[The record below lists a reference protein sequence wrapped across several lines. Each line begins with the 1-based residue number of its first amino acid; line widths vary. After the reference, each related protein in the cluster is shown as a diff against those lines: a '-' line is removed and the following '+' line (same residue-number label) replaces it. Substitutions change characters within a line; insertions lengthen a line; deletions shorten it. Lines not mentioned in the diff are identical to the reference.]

1 MADRTFASLVPKV
14 NPSAPGC
21 PTPTMIQ
28 YIRDAAIYVCEQTL
42 AWRHAQVPYNLT
54 PGISYYDYQKPVGSD
69 VHAVF
74 TAIVN
79 DFPLDRVT
87 LEQALE
93 RYPAWV
99 DNYSGLPDI
108 EFWPETGTFNTPE
121 FNENP
126 FNDGTGFTIPADAY
140 GEGSEPR
147 LFTQLTP
154 DGFVVIPMP
163 DNMKAY
169 SLRLIY
175 ALKPKRDSSGMPEN
189 IFNDLEDCIVHRA
202 LQELLVLP
210 NHSWTDRELA
220 SYHARQARYRI
231 TERRAR
237 ANVGNMRASVSVQM
251 RPFY

>member
-1 MADRTFASLVPKV
+1 MADRTFASLAPKV
-14 NPSAPGC
+14 SPSAPGC
-21 PTPTMIQ
+21 PTPTLVQ

-42 AWRHAQVPYNLT
+42 AWRHVQRTYDLT
-54 PGISYYDYQKPVGSD
+54 PGVSYYQYTKPEGSE

-74 TAIVN
+74 TANVN
-79 DFPLDRVT
+79 DSPLDRVT

-108 EFWPETGTFNTPE
+108 DFWPDGGAPNTSE
-121 FNENP
+121 FNETGI
-126 FNDGTGFTIPADAY
+126 NDGPGYAIPSDAY
-140 GEGSEPR
+140 EEGSDPR
-147 LFTQLTP
+147 LFTQITP
-154 DGFVVIPMP
+154 DGFVIIPMP
-163 DNMKAY
+163 DDAKTY
-169 SLRLIY
+169 TLRLIY
-175 ALKPKRDSSGMPEN
+175 ALKPKRNAAGMPEH
-189 IFNDLEDCIVHRA
+189 IFDDLEDCIVHRA

-237 ANVGNMRASVSVQM
+237 ANLGNMRASVSVQM
-251 RPFY
+251 RPFI